1 MLSYWVEKEV
11 LVINRSK
18 IPIIKY
24 TNNLNVGGQENRN
37 KAMERSG
44 IVELERNS
52 LELRYL

>member
-1 MLSYWVEKEV
+1 M